1 MSKNETT
8 QGNPKDLFSVYQEN
22 VNKLFNGIKQS
33 VPQYHQSITNVQQ
46 EYLQAYENAVDASI
60 SLQKEYAKKTGIASS
75 IPEAT
80 LKVIH
85 DTTEEFMKAASIQNQ
100 VALATIDATQQNIKT
115 FNDNAKSFADLNKNI
130 IQSWISAF
138 TTKNNQWY
146 FFYFLFSMI
155 SQLAIFLALAIPSS
169 VIASLQSF
177 RRVLWDTFAM
187 SCPRSLPHSATAC
200 YILERPGDLLRQ
212 SA

>member
-8 QGNPKDLFSVYQEN
+8 QGSPKDLFSVYQEN
-22 VNKLFNGIKQS
+22 VNKIFDGIKQS

-46 EYLQAYENAVDASI
+46 EYLQAYENVVDSGI
-60 SLQKEYAKKTGIASS
+60 TLQKEYVKKAGIASN

-85 DTTEEFMKAASIQNQ
+85 DTTEEFLKATSIQNQ

-130 IQSWISAF
+130 LQSWISAF
-138 TTKNNQWY
+138 TTKNN
-146 FFYFLFSMI
+146 
-155 SQLAIFLALAIPSS
+155 
-169 VIASLQSF
+169 
-177 RRVLWDTFAM
+177 
-187 SCPRSLPHSATAC
+187 
-200 YILERPGDLLRQ
+200 
-212 SA
+212 